1 MTELTTLA
9 RPYAVA
15 AFRRAKE
22 TKATARWSDEL
33 AFVTMVMGDQRMKL
47 AASNPRVRKEAFTA
61 SFLSM
66 CEGRLAP
73 EVQNFVRLLVENGRL
88 DLVSEISNLFE
99 DYRAADEGY
108 VNVDVASAFDMT
120 DAEQKSLAKV
130 LDGVLGKKAQVTVTT
145 DESLIGGVYI
155 KAGDRVIDASI
166 KGQLERLAKNLWN

>member
-15 AFRRAKE
+15 AYRRAKE
-22 TKATARWSDEL
+22 TKTTERWSDEL
-33 AFVTMVMGDQRMKL
+33 AFVTIVMEDQRMKL

-61 SFLSM
+61 SFLAL
-66 CEGRLAP
+66 CEGRLSSEA
-73 EVQNFVRLLVENGRL
+73 QNFVRLLVDNGRL
-88 DLVSEISNLFE
+88 DLIGEIASLFE
-99 DYRAADEGY
+99 EYRAADEGY

-120 DAEQKSLAKV
+120 DAEQKKLAQV
-130 LDGVLGKKAQVTVTT
+130 LDGALGKKAHLSVRT
-145 DESLIGGVYI
+145 DNSLIGGVYI